1 MHGAVDK
8 LSPVISLKALNGK
21 TKLCA
26 GVSNKID
33 DMLMYIGLVLK
44 RERPTIV
51 RKIIQQN

>member
-8 LSPVISLKALNGK
+8 LSPVVGLKALNGK
-21 TKLCA
+21 AELCA

-33 DMLMYIGLVLK
+33 DMLMYIGFVLK
-44 RERPTIV
+44 WEHPTIV